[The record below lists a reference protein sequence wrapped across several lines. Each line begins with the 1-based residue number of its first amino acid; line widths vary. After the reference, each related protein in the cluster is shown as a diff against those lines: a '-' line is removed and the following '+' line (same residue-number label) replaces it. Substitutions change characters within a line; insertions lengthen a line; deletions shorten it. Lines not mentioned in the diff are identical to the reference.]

1 MRNLPWIHD
10 LRVPCLTKLCTSGSF
25 FEALAVSELAINSSA
40 AEAVE
45 PSHLWAI
52 AQMIFRL
59 QCTTSVIEI
68 WVFPKIG
75 VPQNGWFIMENPIK
89 TDDLGVPL
97 FLEIPTYWYSVMCIF
112 FCPPFSVQNNN
123 FLSATGNNGQAMFNG
138 LWLYIILP
146 GSRLG
151 QGEATRVSKR
161 GVHTT
166 GFANG
171 GIQGFASWCPVD
183 EAPNISKPEP
193 GAIDVV
199 DLRQNA
205 IDSNYIKSMYMI

>member
-1 MRNLPWIHD
+1 MHNFGHRNL
-10 LRVPCLTKLCTSGSF
+10 L
-25 FEALAVSELAINSSA
+25 
-40 AEAVE
+40 
-45 PSHLWAI
+45 
-52 AQMIFRL
+52 
-59 QCTTSVIEI
+59 
-68 WVFPKIG
+68 VFSD
-75 VPQNGWFIMENPIK
+75 VY
-89 TDDLGVPL
+89 L
-97 FLEIPTYWYSVMCIF
+97 FLSTF
-112 FCPPFSVQNNN
+112 FGAKQY

-151 QGEATRVSKR
+151 QGEATRVSTR

-205 IDSNYIKSMYMI
+205 IDSNYIKSLYMI

>member
-1 MRNLPWIHD
+1 MRNLQWIHD
-10 LRVPCLTKLCTSGSF
+10 LHVPCLTKLCTSGSF

-89 TDDLGVPL
+89 LMIWGYHYFWKYPLTGIQWCVSFSVHL
-97 FLEIPTYWYSVMCIF
+97 FLCKNNIF
-112 FCPPFSVQNNN
+112 YLHRQQWPGNVQW
-123 FLSATGNNGQAMFNG
+123 LV
-138 LWLYIILP
+138 LYIILP

-151 QGEATRVSKR
+151 QGEATRVSTL

-193 GAIDVV
+193 VP
-199 DLRQNA
+199 L
-205 IDSNYIKSMYMI
+205 M

>member
-1 MRNLPWIHD
+1 M
-10 LRVPCLTKLCTSGSF
+10 
-25 FEALAVSELAINSSA
+25 AVSELAVNSSA
-40 AEAVE
+40 AKAVE
-45 PSHLWAI
+45 PSHLWAT

-59 QCTTSVIEI
+59 ASVIEI
-68 WVFPKIG
+68 S
-75 VPQNGWFIMENPIK
+75 
-89 TDDLGVPL
+89 
-97 FLEIPTYWYSVMCIF
+97 WYSVMCIF
-112 FCPPFSVQNNN
+112 FSPPFSVQNNN

-151 QGEATRVSKR
+151 QGEATRVSTR